1 MNNNANSPFGVK
13 LKSAGLREVI
23 EKDHHRFGWPTS
35 TQTRLPE
42 DATAEQTLNQ
52 YREGLRKTPPSPTK
66 PHSVSAATKYN
77 RPGRGEP
84 FTLVSSSPT
93 KSLFGVV
100 LRSHTASTSDK
111 EKEEYFDL
119 DLAGSTVDDGSPA
132 VAAADSPSFS
142 QKEEEESQLFGVRLK
157 PTRRPYQRSGWN
169 RTYQLDLNPP
179 PLPAG
184 GGRTYHPV
192 SPETRSFLEV
202 RLRPVPRPD
211 NDPEQPAPVEL
222 QLRHVVAPADG
233 GPKRA
238 VTEARLQIPL
248 LRKVP
253 PLQSNQRRTWRQDPL
268 QDLLQLTL
276 QSLKHVSPNRYQPSD
291 PQVLQIRLRHV
302 NPETQQTQD
311 VPQTIEVE
319 LNPVGSLTSSSG
331 SNAALSPSMQVTLR
345 HVLPEENR
353 PNNNNS
359 EEPTTPEFGKIQL
372 KSVHCQEE
380 EEHEPDTCEDD
391 DGESKKELLVQDLQ
405 EESVEPG
412 LADNE
417 DNDVEEMFQSSL
429 PNIARLDDSSISMT
443 PPHTPPKEEEPQIV
457 PKEVDPHPPPKAS
470 SDRKPSKE
478 KEPQVV
484 PKEVDP
490 YPPPKPSSDSRP
502 SAPQRQRSRSLND
515 MQRAGRR
522 NNKAVDNEKEE
533 GLSDTRCRDLLMWY
547 NRMKMPNKEE
557 MKRRVAKLPDSC
569 DITPEDVELLPW
581 RCGDRFLDLRVMNQ
595 YFLEGWQGAKK

>member
-23 EKDHHRFGWPTS
+23 EKDHHRFSLPTS

-52 YREGLRKTPPSPTK
+52 HREGLRKTPPSPSK
-66 PHSVSAATKYN
+66 PHSVSSATKYN
-77 RPGRGEP
+77 RPGQGGP

-100 LRSHTASTSDK
+100 LRSHTITSTSNK

-119 DLAGSTVDDGSPA
+119 DLAGSTVEDGPSA

-222 QLRHVVAPADG
+222 QLRHVVASADG

-253 PLQSNQRRTWRQDPL
+253 PLQSNQRSTWRQDPL
-268 QDLLQLTL
+268 QELLQLTL

-302 NPETQQTQD
+302 NPETQQTHD
-311 VPQTIEVE
+311 VPQTIEVR
-319 LNPVGSLTSSSG
+319 LNPVDSPTSSSG
-331 SNAALSPSMQVTLR
+331 SSATLSPSMQVTLR
-345 HVLPEENR
+345 HVVPEENR
-353 PNNNNS
+353 PNNNNNNNS

-391 DGESKKELLVQDLQ
+391 DGLSQKELLVQDLH
-405 EESVEPG
+405 EGIEAPG
-412 LADNE
+412 LAHND
-417 DNDVEEMFQSSL
+417 DKDVEEMSQSSL
-429 PNIARLDDSSISMT
+429 PNIARLDLSSSSMT
-443 PPHTPPKEEEPQIV
+443 PPHTPP
-457 PKEVDPHPPPKAS
+457 
-470 SDRKPSKE
+470 KE

-490 YPPPKPSSDSRP
+490 QRPPKPSSSDTKP

-515 MQRAGRR
+515 MQRAGRPI
-522 NNKAVDNEKEE
+522 KKVVDDEKED
-533 GLSDTRCRDLLMWY
+533 GLSNTRCRDLLMWY